1 MTDDRFR
8 LTALDARR
16 WDFGNALRGYDRSR
30 VDEFRE
36 QVAEELERLARQSQE
51 LETKANNFLEQL
63 RVFRERDKA
72 LNEALVSAQQ
82 LRGEIRG
89 QAEREAQLIIREA
102 RTEAERI
109 IASVEGEVKRA
120 QDELAQLARSR
131 KSFIAQMR
139 ALIEKQAMDLAA
151 ADDAGSSAS
160 TSSAST
166 SRASAS
172 DASAT
177 GASRAD
183 ASAYTPLAAVPPRAS
198 LNPTQAFPIP
208 AVPAPAVA
216 GDDHLLPDPA
226 ARDAESTGA
235 DSGSFRLT
243 IDTSAPRTPPVP
255 DEAALPPSR
264 PSMPT
269 PSWLDAVDEEE
280 RS

>member
-16 WDFGNALRGYDRSR
+16 WDFGNALRGYDRAR
-30 VDEFRE
+30 VEEFRE

-102 RTEAERI
+102 RQEAERI
-109 IASVEGEVKRA
+109 IAGVQGDVKRA
-120 QDELAQLARSR
+120 EEELVQLTRAR
-131 KSFIAQMR
+131 KAFIAQMR
-139 ALIEKQAMDLAA
+139 ALIEKQAMDLDA
-151 ADDAGSSAS
+151 ADEATPSLRSSNPARDDAPAF
-160 TSSAST
+160 
-166 SRASAS
+166 
-172 DASAT
+172 
-177 GASRAD
+177 
-183 ASAYTPLAAVPPRAS
+183 TPLSAVPARGA

-208 AVPAPAVA
+208 AVPAP
-216 GDDHLLPDPA
+216 DS
-226 ARDAESTGA
+226 ESAA

-243 IDTSAPRTPPVP
+243 IDTSVPRTPAV
-255 DEAALPPSR
+255 DEPAARTRPP
-264 PSMPT
+264 MPT
-269 PSWLDAVDEEE
+269 PSWLDAVDEDETQ
-280 RS
+280 